1 MPCRTRQPRRLI
13 AGLAATL
20 LLVAGCATLALP
32 TPTDAAWATGQWPGT
47 TEADLLRGRTLYVKR
62 CAGCHALKRP
72 ERFPTSTWQE
82 HLDEMAKRSALAA
95 DERELVL
102 HFLVTMS
109 RPAIA
114 PPSTPPNAPPSAPPI
129 AAARSGPR

>member
-1 MPCRTRQPRRLI
+1 MKRCKTGHYRRLI
-13 AGLAATL
+13 AVLAATL
-20 LLVAGCATLALP
+20 LLVAGCATLAMP
-32 TPTDAAWATGQWPGT
+32 TQTDATWATSQWPGT

-72 ERFPTSTWQE
+72 ERFPTSTWEE

-114 PPSTPPNAPPSAPPI
+114 PPSAPPI
-129 AAARSGPR
+129 ATARSGPQ